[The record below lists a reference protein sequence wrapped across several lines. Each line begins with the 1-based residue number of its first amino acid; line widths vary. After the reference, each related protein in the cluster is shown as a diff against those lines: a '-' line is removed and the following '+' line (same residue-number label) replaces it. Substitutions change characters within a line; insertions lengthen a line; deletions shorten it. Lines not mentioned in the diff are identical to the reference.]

1 MQKDKVNVQ
10 GSCVEFS
17 FEFNST
23 KKIIG
28 EASIQ
33 IEINNQIRK
42 KKLYKNT
49 LSITFKCAN
58 V

>member
-42 KKLYKNT
+42 KYRGKHRIDLHR
-49 LSITFKCAN
+49 I
-58 V
+58 